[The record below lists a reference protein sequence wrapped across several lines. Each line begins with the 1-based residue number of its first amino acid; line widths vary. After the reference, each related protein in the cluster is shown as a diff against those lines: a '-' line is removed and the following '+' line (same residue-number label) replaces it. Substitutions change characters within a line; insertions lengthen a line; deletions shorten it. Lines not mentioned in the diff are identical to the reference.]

1 MKLIKKF
8 FDGWN
13 HFYLKNERGDTIGT
27 TKFPFPPEMII
38 LAKSKNI
45 ELSRLCHEN
54 CEAIEKGY
62 DLKEIVKKHL
72 KEWKYEQFLGGGS
85 TTLVR
90 DNFVMG
96 FQKAIEL
103 MGDKRFNSRDMIFAF
118 MAGTNA
124 GAKFES
130 MYDCD
135 SEDNSEAYN
144 LAEEAEK
151 EFLESLKLKNEWDV
165 YIETEPMNVDEIHE
179 QGKGFLNKNISK
191 SKLDLNG
198 CLILKVK
205 KDEQNKNN

>member
-1 MKLIKKF
+1 MKLIKEF

-13 HFYLKNERGDTIGT
+13 HFYLKNENGDTIGT

-62 DLKEIVKKHL
+62 DLKEIVNTHL
-72 KEWKYEQFLGGGS
+72 KEWEYEQLLGSGS
-85 TTLVR
+85 ATLAH

-103 MGDKRFNSRDMIFAF
+103 MGDKRFNSSDMIFAF
-118 MAGTNA
+118 IAGTNA
-124 GAKFES
+124 GAEFES
-130 MYDCD
+130 MCDYDN
-135 SEDNSEAYN
+135 EDNSEAYH

-151 EFLESLKLKNEWDV
+151 EFSESLKLKTEWDV
-165 YIETEPMNVDEIHE
+165 YIETEPMNIDEIRE
-179 QGKGFLNKNISK
+179 QGKGFLNTNINK

-198 CLILKVK
+198 CLILRVK
-205 KDEQNKNN
+205 NDE